1 LKQLLDKLLEFI
13 EIGKNIGRQP
23 YYIVEFVG
31 KPLLIRKEDLVSSI
45 SRTYSATRDNR
56 YLELPDELLSK
67 ELKRAKDKLNI
78 VEANTPVE

>member
-1 LKQLLDKLLEFI
+1 LKELLDKLFQFI
-13 EIGKNIGRQP
+13 ETGKNIGRQP
-23 YYIVEFVG
+23 YYIINFVG
-31 KPLLIRKEDLVSSI
+31 KPLLIRKDDLISSI

-67 ELKRAKDKLNI
+67 ELKRAKDKIHI